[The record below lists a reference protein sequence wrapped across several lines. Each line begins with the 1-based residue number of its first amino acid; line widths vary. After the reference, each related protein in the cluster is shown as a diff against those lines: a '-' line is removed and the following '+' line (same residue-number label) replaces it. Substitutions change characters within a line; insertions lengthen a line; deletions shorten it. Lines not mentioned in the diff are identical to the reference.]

1 MTSPKNG
8 RYIRTFK
15 LQTRVVYLYNLF
27 MAKHKQY
34 GNPKLGYMSDQR
46 FLGN

>member
-8 RYIRTFK
+8 RYIRT
-15 LQTRVVYLYNLF
+15 VYLYNLF